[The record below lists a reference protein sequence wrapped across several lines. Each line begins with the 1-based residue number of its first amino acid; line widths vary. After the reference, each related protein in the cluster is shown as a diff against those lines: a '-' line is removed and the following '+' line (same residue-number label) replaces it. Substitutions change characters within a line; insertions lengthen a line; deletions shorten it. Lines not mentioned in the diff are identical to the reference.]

1 VWTFLKVNITSARGT
16 GVVNIFRDL
25 DGTHLRGRISCGAT
39 ETTGVVMTM
48 RLGVLILAAGEGK
61 RMRSRMPKV
70 LHPLAGKPLLG
81 HVLDTAQALG
91 AARIGVIY
99 GHGGELVPR
108 QMAEYDCTWVEQAE
122 QRGTGH
128 AVMQAMPYM
137 RDMDRILVLY
147 GDVPL
152 IRPTTLQRLMEAATV
167 TDLGVLT
174 AVLED
179 PTGYGRII
187 RDESERVV
195 RNVEQRDATAAEL
208 RIGEVNTGFFVAD
221 RARLDNWLAGIGSH
235 NAQGEYYL
243 TDVLALAVRAGVEI
257 VTSQPETLDEVYGVN
272 DRVQLAGLERSLQRR
287 WAEVLMRGG
296 VTLADPARLDI
307 RGRLQAGEDVSID
320 VNVII
325 EGDVRLAAGV
335 SIGPNCLLRDCTIGL
350 GTEVFAN
357 CVIEGA
363 TVGAGVHLGPFSRL
377 RPESVLADDVHVG
390 NFVELKKAKVGAGS
404 KVNHLT
410 YVGDAHIGRDVNVG
424 AGTITC
430 NYDGAYKHL
439 TVIGD
444 DAFIG
449 SNASLIA
456 PVEIGTG
463 ATVGAGSVV
472 CREVPAGKLTLTRAG
487 QITLDHW
494 QRPRKP
500 G

>member
-1 VWTFLKVNITSARGT
+1 MK
-16 GVVNIFRDL
+16 
-25 DGTHLRGRISCGAT
+25 
-39 ETTGVVMTM
+39 
-48 RLGVLILAAGEGK
+48 LGILILAAGKGK
-61 RMRSRMPKV
+61 RMRSRVPKV
-70 LHPLAGKPLLG
+70 LHPLAGKPLLA

-91 AARIGVIY
+91 AARVGVVY

-108 QMAEYDCTWVEQAE
+108 RMADYDGIWVEQAE

-128 AVMQAMPYM
+128 AVMQAMPHM
-137 RDMDRILVLY
+137 QEMDRILVLY

-152 IRPTTLQRLMEAATV
+152 IRPTTLQCLMETAAA

-174 AVLED
+174 VVLED
-179 PTGYGRII
+179 PTGYGRIV
-187 RDESERVV
+187 RDEAGRVV
-195 RNVEQRDATAAEL
+195 RSVEQRDATAAEL
-208 RIGEVNTGFFVAD
+208 RIGEVNTGFLVAD
-221 RARLDNWLAGIGSH
+221 RARLDDWLARIGNQ

-243 TDVLALAVRAGVEI
+243 TDIMALAVRAGVEI
-257 VTSQPETLDEVYGVN
+257 ATSRPETPDEVYGVN
-272 DRVQLAGLERSLQRR
+272 DRVQLAALERSLQRR
-287 WAEVLMRGG
+287 RAEALMRGG

-320 VNVII
+320 VNVVI

-335 SIGPNCLLRDCTIGL
+335 SIGPNCLLRDCTIGP
-350 GTEVFAN
+350 GTQVFAN

-363 TVGAGVHLGPFSRL
+363 VVGAGARIGPFSRL
-377 RPESVLADDVHVG
+377 RPEAVLADGVHVG
-390 NFVELKKAKVGAGS
+390 NFVELKKTQVGGGS

-430 NYDGAYKHL
+430 NYDGANKHL

-449 SNASLIA
+449 SNASLVA
-456 PVEIGTG
+456 PVEIGAG

-472 CREVPAGKLTLTRAG
+472 SREVPVGKLTLTRAK

-494 QRPRKP
+494 RRPHKKEPRS

>member
-1 VWTFLKVNITSARGT
+1 
-16 GVVNIFRDL
+16 
-25 DGTHLRGRISCGAT
+25 
-39 ETTGVVMTM
+39 MTM
-48 RLGVLILAAGEGK
+48 KLGILVLAAGKGK
-61 RMRSRMPKV
+61 RMRSRIPKV
-70 LHPLAGKPLLG
+70 LHPLAGKPLLA

-91 AARIGVIY
+91 AARVGVVY

-108 QMAEYDCTWVEQAE
+108 QMADYDCIWVEQAE

-128 AVMQAMPYM
+128 AVMQAMPHM
-137 RDMDRILVLY
+137 QDMARILVLY

-152 IRPTTLQRLMEAATV
+152 MRPTTLRRLMETAAA

-179 PTGYGRII
+179 PTGYGRIV
-187 RDESERVV
+187 RDASGRVV
-195 RNVEQRDATAAEL
+195 RSVEQQDARLDEL
-208 RIGEVNTGFFVAD
+208 RIGEVNTGFLIAD
-221 RARLDNWLAGIGSH
+221 RARLDDWLARIGNR

-243 TDVLALAVRAGVEI
+243 TDIMALAVRTGVEI
-257 VTSQPETLDEVYGVN
+257 ATSQPETLDEVYGVN
-272 DRVQLAGLERSLQRR
+272 DRVQLAVLERSLQRR
-287 WAEVLMRGG
+287 RAEALMRGG

-320 VNVII
+320 VNVVI

-335 SIGPNCLLRDCTIGL
+335 AIGPNCLLRDCTL
-350 GTEVFAN
+350 GPGTQVFAN

-363 TVGAGVHLGPFSRL
+363 AVGAGARIGPFSRL
-377 RPESVLADDVHVG
+377 RPEAVLADDVHVG
-390 NFVELKKAKVGAGS
+390 NFVELKKAQVGEGS

-410 YVGDAHIGRDVNVG
+410 YVGDAQIGRDVNVG

-449 SNASLIA
+449 SNASLVA
-456 PVEIGTG
+456 PVEIGAG

-472 CREVPAGKLTLTRAG
+472 SHTAPAGKLTLTRAK
-487 QITLDHW
+487 QATLEHW
-494 QRPRKP
+494 QRPRKQGP
-500 G
+500 GSG

>member
-1 VWTFLKVNITSARGT
+1 MK
-16 GVVNIFRDL
+16 
-25 DGTHLRGRISCGAT
+25 
-39 ETTGVVMTM
+39 
-48 RLGVLILAAGEGK
+48 LGILVLAAGKGK
-61 RMRSRMPKV
+61 RVRSRVPKV
-70 LHPLAGKPLLG
+70 LHPLAGKPLLA

-91 AARIGVIY
+91 AARVGVVY

-108 QMAEYDCTWVEQAE
+108 RMADYDCIWVEQAE

-128 AVMQAMPYM
+128 AVMQAMPHM
-137 RDMDRILVLY
+137 QEMDRILVLY

-152 IRPTTLQRLMEAATV
+152 IRPTTLQCLMETAAA

-174 AVLED
+174 VVLED
-179 PTGYGRII
+179 PTGYGRIV
-187 RDESERVV
+187 RDEAGRVV
-195 RNVEQRDATAAEL
+195 RSVEQRDATAAEL
-208 RIGEVNTGFFVAD
+208 RIGEVNTGFLVAD
-221 RARLDNWLAGIGSH
+221 RARLDDWLARIGNQ

-243 TDVLALAVRAGVEI
+243 TDIMALAVRAGVE
-257 VTSQPETLDEVYGVN
+257 VATSRPETPDEVYGVN
-272 DRVQLAGLERSLQRR
+272 DRVQLAALERSLQRR
-287 WAEVLMRGG
+287 RAEALMRGG

-320 VNVII
+320 VNVVI

-335 SIGPNCLLRDCTIGL
+335 SIGPNCLLRDCTIGP
-350 GTEVFAN
+350 GTQVFAN

-363 TVGAGVHLGPFSRL
+363 VVGAGARIGPFSRL
-377 RPESVLADDVHVG
+377 RPEAVLADGVHVG
-390 NFVELKKAKVGAGS
+390 NFVELKKTQVGEGS

-410 YVGDAHIGRDVNVG
+410 YVGDARIGRDVNVG

-430 NYDGAYKHL
+430 NYDGANKHL

-449 SNASLIA
+449 SNASLVA
-456 PVEIGTG
+456 PVEIGAG

-472 CREVPAGKLTLTRAG
+472 SREVPVGKLTLTRAK

-494 QRPRKP
+494 RRPYKKEPRS

>member
-1 VWTFLKVNITSARGT
+1 MK
-16 GVVNIFRDL
+16 
-25 DGTHLRGRISCGAT
+25 
-39 ETTGVVMTM
+39 
-48 RLGVLILAAGEGK
+48 LGILVLAAGKGK
-61 RMRSRMPKV
+61 RMRSRLPKV
-70 LHPLAGKPLLG
+70 LHSLAGRPLLA
-81 HVLDTAQALG
+81 HVLDTAQALE
-91 AARIGVIY
+91 AARVGVVY

-108 QMAEYDCTWVEQAE
+108 RMADYDCIWVEQAE

-128 AVMQAMPYM
+128 AVMQAMPHM
-137 RDMDRILVLY
+137 QDMDRILVLY

-152 IRPTTLQRLMEAATV
+152 MRPTTLRRLMETAAA

-179 PTGYGRII
+179 PTGYGRIV
-187 RDESERVV
+187 RDTVGRVV
-195 RNVEQRDATAAEL
+195 RIVEQRDATADEL
-208 RIGEVNTGFFVAD
+208 RIDEVNTGFLVAD
-221 RARLDNWLAGIGSH
+221 RARLDDWLARIGNH

-243 TDVLALAVRAGVEI
+243 TDILALAVDSGVA
-257 VTSQPETLDEVYGVN
+257 VATSRTETPDEMYGVN
-272 DRVQLAGLERSLQRR
+272 DRVQLAALERSLQRR
-287 WAEVLMRGG
+287 RAEALMRGG

-320 VNVII
+320 VNVVI

-335 SIGPNCLLRDCTIGL
+335 SIGPNCLLRDCTL
-350 GTEVFAN
+350 GPGTQVFAN

-363 TVGAGVHLGPFSRL
+363 VVGAGARIGPFSRL
-377 RPESVLADDVHVG
+377 RPKAELADAVHVG
-390 NFVELKKAKVGAGS
+390 NFVELKKAQVGAGS

-410 YVGDAHIGRDVNVG
+410 YVGDARIGRGVNVG

-430 NYDGAYKHL
+430 NYDGAHKHL

-449 SNASLIA
+449 SNASLVA
-456 PVEIGTG
+456 PVEIGAS

-472 CREVPAGKLTLTRAG
+472 SRKAPAGKLTVTRAG
-487 QITLDHW
+487 QTTLEHW
-494 QRPRKP
+494 QRPRKQGPEP